1 MSREEVRRV
10 GVLDRAKAG
19 ELRLI
24 SVAEILD
31 LSYRQVKRIWK
42 RYEEEGIRGL
52 VHRSAGR
59 PSNRGKPATL
69 RERVLKLVREKYG
82 GEPDRQF
89 GPTLAAE
96 HLAEEDG
103 LEVDAETLRRWMLK
117 AGLWSRRRKR
127 KQHRRRRERRE
138 HFGELVQV
146 DGSPHAWFEDRG
158 SGCCLVDMVDDATG
172 TVFGLFFDQ
181 ETTWA
186 AADVLRGW
194 IELHGV
200 PRVLYAD
207 RDSVYVH
214 TPSEAEELRGEA
226 RETQFGRM
234 CRELGIK
241 IITAHSPQAKGR
253 IERGHGTHQDRLIKK
268 LRLKRI
274 SSQDEANRYL
284 REQYW
289 ADHNRRF
296 ARTAAEPEDYHVK
309 APSKRELD
317 AIFRLEYER
326 VISKDWVV
334 RYEGR
339 WLQIQRES
347 RYAPAG
353 NRVTV
358 SVGRQGDV
366 KLYYRGRQVAWEEI
380 PAPQPITLAQ
390 TKLPGTARPEPIE
403 IRKKGVSPA
412 VNHPWKRRYLD
423 MPEQRVWAGR

>member
-1 MSREEVRRV
+1 MSREEVRRA

-19 ELRLI
+19 RLKLV
-24 SVAEILD
+24 SVAEMLE

-42 RYEEEGIRGL
+42 RYQQEGIRGL
-52 VHRSAGR
+52 VHGSAGR
-59 PSNRGKPATL
+59 PSNRTKPPKF
-69 RERVLKLVREKYG
+69 RERVLELVREKYG
-82 GEPDRQF
+82 GEPNERF

-103 LEVDAETLRRWMLK
+103 LEVDGETLRRWMLQ

-127 KQHRRRRERRE
+127 KQHRRRRERRK
-138 HFGELVQV
+138 HFGELVQL

-158 SGCCLVDMVDDATG
+158 WGCCLVDMVDDATG
-172 TVFGLFFDQ
+172 TVFGLFSDQ

-186 AADVLRGW
+186 SADVLRAW

-200 PRVLYAD
+200 PQALYVD

-214 TPSEAEELRGEA
+214 TPSEAEKLRGEA
-226 RETQFGRM
+226 AETQFGRM
-234 CRELGIK
+234 CRQLGIR
-241 IITAHSPQAKGR
+241 IITANSPQAKGR

-274 SSQDEANRYL
+274 GNQQEANRYL
-284 REQYW
+284 REHYW

-326 VISKDWVV
+326 VISNDWVV

-353 NRVTV
+353 SRVTV
-358 SVGRQGDV
+358 SVGGQGDLKV
-366 KLYYRGRQVAWEEI
+366 SYRGRPVVWEEI
-380 PAPQPITLAQ
+380 PAPLPR
-390 TKLPGTARPEPIE
+390 KLDRPAKAEPIE
-403 IRKKGVSPA
+403 IRKTPTAAA
-412 VNHPWKRRYLD
+412 VEHPWKKYAYQTMREPPIWVAR
-423 MPEQRVWAGR
+423 